1 MKKVIAITSLIA
13 LYSSGLATAQNTMPP
28 LPSRILKEDFVKYM
42 AAAMVSGLY
51 CEGLDLNI
59 QYVNGFID
67 ATGLVTFFA
76 EPGYR
81 EEFARREKKQKSI
94 QKTTVH

>member
-42 AAAMVSGLY
+42 AAIM
-51 CEGLDLNI
+51 
-59 QYVNGFID
+59 FHKD
-67 ATGLVTFFA
+67 AKPRAGIAPLLMNKGS
-76 EPGYR
+76 E
-81 EEFARREKKQKSI
+81 
-94 QKTTVH
+94 